1 MEQKLSRRQGRE
13 RAFLL
18 AFSATFD
25 TADLP
30 GLIAQSRE
38 LEENAV
44 DAFGEQL
51 LLGLAAHQQQI
62 DGQIEA
68 HLRGWALNRLPRVSL
83 CALRLALSEM
93 LYGEEKLPSVAINEA
108 VELTKKYGGSE
119 DHQFVNGVLGAIARE
134 LGLAD
139 AAAPASAPAEETQAP
154 EAPASPA
161 PEAAKAAVA
170 PEASAQPAPQA
181 EEPAEAVEA
190 PAPEAAPP
198 EEGAPLC

>member
-25 TADLP
+25 TDGLP

-51 LLGLAAHQQQI
+51 LLGLAAHQQEI

-83 CALRLALSEM
+83 CALRIALSEM

-139 AAAPASAPAEETQAP
+139 AAAPEAAASAPAEEPQAP
-154 EAPASPA
+154 EAP
-161 PEAAKAAVA
+161 
-170 PEASAQPAPQA
+170 AQPAPQA
-181 EEPAEAVEA
+181 EEPAEAAA

>member
-139 AAAPASAPAEETQAP
+139 AAAPEAAASAPAEEPQAP
-154 EAPASPA
+154 EAPA
-161 PEAAKAAVA
+161 
-170 PEASAQPAPQA
+170 QPAPQA
-181 EEPAEAVEA
+181 KEPDEAAA

>member
-25 TADLP
+25 TDGLP
-30 GLIAQSRE
+30 ELIAQSRE

-51 LLGLAAHQQQI
+51 LLGLAAHQQEI

-83 CALRLALSEM
+83 CALRIALSEM

-139 AAAPASAPAEETQAP
+139 AAAPASALAADPQAP
-154 EAPASPA
+154 EAP
-161 PEAAKAAVA
+161 
-170 PEASAQPAPQA
+170 AQPAPQA

>member
-25 TADLP
+25 TDGLP
-30 GLIAQSRE
+30 ELIAQSRE

-51 LLGLAAHQQQI
+51 LLGLAAHQQEI

-83 CALRLALSEM
+83 CALRIALSEM

-139 AAAPASAPAEETQAP
+139 AAAPASALAADPQAP
-154 EAPASPA
+154 EAPA
-161 PEAAKAAVA
+161 
-170 PEASAQPAPQA
+170 QPAPQA
-181 EEPAEAVEA
+181 KEPDEAAA

>member
-51 LLGLAAHQQQI
+51 LLGLAAHQQEI

-83 CALRLALSEM
+83 CALRIALSEM

-139 AAAPASAPAEETQAP
+139 AAAPASAPAADPQAP
-154 EAPASPA
+154 EAPA
-161 PEAAKAAVA
+161 
-170 PEASAQPAPQA
+170 QPAPQA
-181 EEPAEAVEA
+181 KEPDEAAA

>member
-25 TADLP
+25 TDGLP

-83 CALRLALSEM
+83 CALRIALSEM

-139 AAAPASAPAEETQAP
+139 AAAPEAAASAPAEEPQAP
-154 EAPASPA
+154 EAP
-161 PEAAKAAVA
+161 
-170 PEASAQPAPQA
+170 AQPAPQA

>member
-51 LLGLAAHQQQI
+51 LLGLAAHQQEI

-83 CALRLALSEM
+83 CALRIALSEM

-139 AAAPASAPAEETQAP
+139 AAAPASALAADPQAP
-154 EAPASPA
+154 EAPA
-161 PEAAKAAVA
+161 
-170 PEASAQPAPQA
+170 QPAPQA
-181 EEPAEAVEA
+181 KEPAEAAA